1 MEKIKSKLGAIGIT
15 IFELA
20 IGVFLFINPEK
31 LIKFALAGF
40 GVIIFISGLIRLIRY
55 LKARNKEAV
64 VVGSKED
71 KADKSATPSIF
82 YMVLGIIIFFG
93 YPLLMKIFSAFA
105 IIVGIIL
112 IISGILKTLQ
122 YNELKKQSSV
132 SSFMG
137 FSALVSIVC
146 GVICIINPFGTMT
159 MLFRFAAVAMIFFAV
174 TDILSML
181 DGGKNDKSKEKQ

>member
-1 MEKIKSKLGAIGIT
+1 MEKLKNKLGVIGMT

-20 IGVFLFINPEK
+20 IGVFLFIDPEK

-40 GVIIFISGLIRLIRY
+40 GVIVFISGLIRLFRY
-55 LKARNKEAV
+55 LKSKNKEAV

-71 KADKSATPSIF
+71 KADKSATPAIF
-82 YMVLGIIIFFG
+82 YMVLGVIIFFG
-93 YPLLMKIFSAFA
+93 YSLLMKIFSAFA
-105 IIVGIIL
+105 IIIGIIL
-112 IISGILKTLQ
+112 IISGILKTIQ

-146 GVICIINPFGTMT
+146 GVICIINPFGTT
-159 MLFRFAAVAMIFFAV
+159 NMLFRFAAVAMIFFAV

-181 DGGKNDKSKEKQ
+181 GGGKKEESKEKK